1 MVLPITLPKNS
12 SIYTTVTMQCILIIN
27 IIFYNTITLLP
38 YYDYDMTAVQ
48 VQVQTVQAMR
58 RL

>member
-1 MVLPITLPKNS
+1 
-12 SIYTTVTMQCILIIN
+12 MQCILIIN